1 MIYMDNLQLEVGAT
15 HLATA
20 VPDITLASTV
30 IVLSLSV
37 WLHQSLQN
45 DTNLNLVFQLDLY
58 SWGTHTT
65 TLSMATAALA
75 QSN

>member
-1 MIYMDNLQLEVGAT
+1 MIYMDYLELEVGAT

-30 IVLSLSV
+30 IS
-37 WLHQSLQN
+37 LHQSLQN

-58 SWGTHTT
+58 SLGTHTT
-65 TLSMATAALA
+65 TLSIATPALA